1 MGQGAST
8 ALRKIVAETME
19 IPLEAVIFTAPDTDC
34 VPDSGPTVAS
44 RTVMIVGKL
53 LKDAAE
59 ELAEKTGSGDIN
71 CSVEKRYIH
80 PEEFIWDEASFSGD
94 AYPAY
99 SWAVNVVE
107 VEIDPLSFE
116 VKITGSWGV
125 FDVGTPIDLRLVEGQ
140 MQGGTSQALAYATIE
155 NMEMLNGRP
164 AQASFTDYT
173 IPTTLDFPD
182 TACFFVDNPYRY
194 GPYGAKSAG
203 ELPNE
208 GPAGAV
214 AAAVSQA
221 VGKLVAEIP
230 ITPEKLEAMSK

>member
-1 MGQGAST
+1 
-8 ALRKIVAETME
+8 
-19 IPLEAVIFTAPDTDC
+19 
-34 VPDSGPTVAS
+34 
-44 RTVMIVGKL
+44 
-53 LKDAAE
+53 
-59 ELAEKTGSGDIN
+59 
-71 CSVEKRYIH
+71 
-80 PEEFIWDEASFSGD
+80 
-94 AYPAY
+94 
-99 SWAVNVVE
+99 
-107 VEIDPLSFE
+107 
-116 VKITGSWGV
+116 
-125 FDVGTPIDLRLVEGQ
+125 VGTPIDLRLVEGQ